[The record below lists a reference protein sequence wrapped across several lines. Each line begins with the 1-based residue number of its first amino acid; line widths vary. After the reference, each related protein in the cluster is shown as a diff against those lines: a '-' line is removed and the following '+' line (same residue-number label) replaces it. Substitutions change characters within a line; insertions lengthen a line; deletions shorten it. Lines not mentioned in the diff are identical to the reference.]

1 MPPEVQLALGRIFRL
16 LSRPFQEGDLE
27 EYHRC
32 RSIILDASP
41 EPQEDHRP
49 NWVRDRLRG
58 AQGD

>member
-27 EYHRC
+27 EYGRC
-32 RSIILDASP
+32 WRIIMDATPGCSP
-41 EPQEDHRP
+41 EE
-49 NWVRDRLRG
+49 WVSSVRGRAKG